1 MGPKCRGA
9 AAPEPRE
16 RPTIIPAMRDIWPG
30 SGFRELR
37 RDDHGR
43 LVATDAYLRLFL
55 GLPQLALVAESCDA
69 EQHLHRTLLEAP
81 SRPVTPLDLLTLA
94 DPDARDNY
102 AHYLRFRDGLLAA
115 GTLEAWYLSVFRAGA
130 IDLPPLFFDRVA
142 EAIVRNVVDGCDDA
156 IVLRAA
162 ELLFRPQRIA
172 LQDGRVLA
180 ADRDT
185 ADRLSNP
192 GPPDPLGRL
201 LRQQPAADAAPGL
214 EVLNADTAGRFFE
227 ASERHAFVLDL
238 SHTFGSDLG
247 HGLVI
252 TLARVDSGLKALGR
266 VLELWVRHFLG
277 VAVRI
282 EPQARVDDP
291 AWRWHI
297 GLDVDSTALLNELY
311 LKGSTE
317 TADPARLIGLFRLD
331 FDDPQAMRADL
342 AGKPVYLGLAMT
354 EAQTLKLKPQN
365 LLLNLPLAESM

>member
-1 MGPKCRGA
+1 
-9 AAPEPRE
+9 
-16 RPTIIPAMRDIWPG
+16 MRDIWPG

-37 RDDHGR
+37 RDDHGW

-55 GLPQLALVAESCDA
+55 ALPQLALVEESCDA
-69 EQHLHRTLLEAP
+69 ERALHEALLQAP
-81 SRPVTPLDLLTLA
+81 SRPVAPLDLLALA

-115 GTLEAWYLSVFRAGA
+115 GTLEAWYLAVFRAGA
-130 IDLPPLFFDRVA
+130 IDLPPLFIDRVA
-142 EAIVRNVVDGCDDA
+142 EAIVRNVVDGCEDA

-172 LQDGRVLA
+172 LQEARVLA

-185 ADRLSNP
+185 ADRLTDA
-192 GPPDPLGRL
+192 GPLDPLGRL
-201 LRQQPAADAAPGL
+201 LRREPAADATPSL
-214 EVLNADTAGRFFE
+214 EVLNADTAERYFE

-238 SHTFGSDLG
+238 SHTFGSDIG

-252 TLARVDSGLKALGR
+252 TLARADSGLKALGR
-266 VLELWVRHFLG
+266 VLELWIRHFLG
-277 VAVRI
+277 VTVRI

-311 LKGSTE
+311 LKGSAEST
-317 TADPARLIGLFRLD
+317 DPGRLIGLFRLD
-331 FDDPQAMRADL
+331 FEDPRAMRADL
-342 AGKPVYLGLAMT
+342 AGKPVYIGLAMT

-365 LLLNLPLAESM
+365 LLLDLPLAESM

>member
-1 MGPKCRGA
+1 
-9 AAPEPRE
+9 
-16 RPTIIPAMRDIWPG
+16 MRDIWPG

-37 RDDHGR
+37 RDDHGW

-55 GLPQLALVAESCDA
+55 ALPQLALVEESCDA
-69 EQHLHRTLLEAP
+69 ERALHEALLQAP
-81 SRPVTPLDLLTLA
+81 SRPVTPLDLLALA
-94 DPDARDNY
+94 DADARDNY

-115 GTLEAWYLSVFRAGA
+115 GTLEAWYLAVFRAGA
-130 IDLPPLFFDRVA
+130 IDLPPLFIDRVA
-142 EAIVRNVVDGCDDA
+142 EAIVRNVVDGCEDA

-172 LQDGRVLA
+172 VQEARVLA

-185 ADRLSNP
+185 ADRLNDAAP
-192 GPPDPLGRL
+192 LDPLGRL
-201 LRQQPAADAAPGL
+201 LRGEPATEATPSL
-214 EVLNADTAGRFFE
+214 EVLNADTAARYFE

-238 SHTFGSDLG
+238 SHTFGSDIG

-252 TLARVDSGLKALGR
+252 TLARADSGLKALGR
-266 VLELWVRHFLG
+266 VLELWIRHFLG
-277 VAVRI
+277 VAVRL

-311 LKGSTE
+311 LKGGAE
-317 TADPARLIGLFRLD
+317 TTDPGRLIGLFRLD
-331 FDDPQAMRADL
+331 FEDPGAMRADL
-342 AGKPVYLGLAMT
+342 AGKPVYIGLAMT

-365 LLLNLPLAESM
+365 LLLDLPLAESM

>member
-1 MGPKCRGA
+1 
-9 AAPEPRE
+9 
-16 RPTIIPAMRDIWPG
+16 MRDIWPG

-37 RDDHGR
+37 RDDHGW

-55 GLPQLALVAESCDA
+55 ALPQLALVDQSCSAERR
-69 EQHLHRTLLEAP
+69 LHEALFDAP
-81 SRPVTPLDLLTLA
+81 SRPVAPLELIALA
-94 DPDARDNY
+94 DADARDNY
-102 AHYLRFRDGLLAA
+102 VHYLRFRDALLDAE
-115 GTLEAWYLSVFRAGA
+115 TLEAWYLSVFRADA
-130 IDLPPLFFDRVA
+130 IDLPPLFIDRVA
-142 EAIVRNVVDGCDDA
+142 EAIVRNVVDGCEDA
-156 IVLRAA
+156 LVLRAA

-172 LQDGRVLA
+172 VQDGRVLA

-185 ADRLSNP
+185 ADRLSDASSL
-192 GPPDPLGRL
+192 DPLGQL
-201 LRQQPAADAAPGL
+201 LRRQPAADAATGL
-214 EVLNADTAGRFFE
+214 EVLNPGVAERYFE
-227 ASERHAFVLDL
+227 ATERHAFALDL

-252 TLARVDSGLKALGR
+252 TLARADSGLKALGR

-282 EPQARVDDP
+282 EPQARVADP

-297 GLDVDSTALLNELY
+297 GLDVDSMALLNELY

-317 TADPARLIGLFRLD
+317 LADPGRLIGLFRLD
-331 FDDPQAMRADL
+331 FADPLAMRADL

-365 LLLNLPLAESM
+365 LLLNLPLAEPM